1 MAKIYTIPNIITF
14 VRIIL
19 IPIILYLLFSDNSKV
34 VLIAGLLF
42 IVSSISDYFDGYL
55 ASLLTGIS
63 VFSLA
68 KNSLKPEIAISLNKI
83 IMAGIT

>member
-42 IVSSISDYFDGYL
+42 IISSIFETAIARPTKRWAL
-55 ASLLTGIS
+55 
-63 VFSLA
+63 SLA
-68 KNSLKPEIAISLNKI
+68 LFNLNFNLSLQFLDILVRAFKLI
-83 IMAGIT
+83 

>member
-19 IPIILYLLFSDNSKV
+19 IPIIL
-34 VLIAGLLF
+34 
-42 IVSSISDYFDGYL
+42 YL